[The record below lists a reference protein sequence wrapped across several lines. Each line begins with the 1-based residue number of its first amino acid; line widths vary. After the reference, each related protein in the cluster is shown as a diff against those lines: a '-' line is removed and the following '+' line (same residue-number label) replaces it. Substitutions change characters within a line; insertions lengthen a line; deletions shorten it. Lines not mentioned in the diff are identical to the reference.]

1 MAPRMIFRMGI
12 DLAMTISLLLLM
24 SYQVTGEAGHEW
36 LGTGMTL
43 LFLIHIFLNKMW
55 YVNLLRGKY
64 NKFRI
69 LQTVINF
76 LILFL
81 ILSSAISG
89 IAMSKYVFRFLNLD
103 IRTSTAR
110 LVHMFAGYWGFI
122 LMSVHL
128 GMHWGMI
135 SGMFQKILKN
145 RYKLNIILKY
155 LGVFI
160 SLYGVYVFFKLNL
173 FSYMTLRSQFVFFDF
188 EQAPLSVFF
197 EYFSI
202 MGTCIAITNYYI
214 KFLVIKKGRE
224 KDI

>member
-36 LGTGMTL
+36 LGTEMNL

-89 IAMSKYVFRFLNLD
+89 IAMSKYVF
-103 IRTSTAR
+103 IE
-110 LVHMFAGYWGFI
+110 
-122 LMSVHL
+122 
-128 GMHWGMI
+128 
-135 SGMFQKILKN
+135 SG
-145 RYKLNIILKY
+145 
-155 LGVFI
+155 
-160 SLYGVYVFFKLNL
+160 
-173 FSYMTLRSQFVFFDF
+173 
-188 EQAPLSVFF
+188 
-197 EYFSI
+197 
-202 MGTCIAITNYYI
+202 
-214 KFLVIKKGRE
+214 
-224 KDI
+224 